1 MFIRRCQYSQN
12 MAQYP
17 FGVCE
22 KSIDDSKESS
32 FFCDLCNFWVHTKCN
47 QLRFF
52 DFQHI
57 KACTEPWFCFNCIS
71 DLFTLVHLIMKISVH
86 LFLLIRIVM
95 KTLVAP

>member
-1 MFIRRCQYSQN
+1 

-17 FGVCE
+17 FGLCE

-57 KACTEPWFCFNCIS
+57 KVSPESEVIWILQLMLICPTIPLNTHQQRVVLQEPSYI
-71 DLFTLVHLIMKISVH
+71 LV
-86 LFLLIRIVM
+86 
-95 KTLVAP
+95 TT